1 MRFVIFIFIIFCIS
15 TSLFSQTKKEK
26 KAIKTWGI
34 KSVTEMVTEVINE
47 KETTRKDSYSTYD
60 KNANIIYNE
69 EFRKDGSL
77 KHKESNKYDSK
88 GNKIE
93 EIVFDAADNKTEKN
107 YKKTFKYDSEE
118 NKTEESE
125 FDENGKLVKKLVYTY
140 NANGDKVAE
149 AEYNSAGKIAKKS
162 VYAYDSKGLKAV
174 KKEFDA
180 NNQLISTRTYKYE
193 F

>member
-1 MRFVIFIFIIFCIS
+1 MRIVFFILVISCIS
-15 TSLFSQTKKEK
+15 TSLFSQSKKEK

-34 KSVTEMVTEVINE
+34 KSVTEMVVEVVNE
-47 KETTRKDSYSTYD
+47 KEATRKDSYTTYD

-69 EFRKDGSL
+69 EFRKDGTL

-88 GNKIE
+88 GNLLE

-107 YKKTFKYDSEE
+107 YKKTYKYDSEE

-125 FDENGKLVKKLVYTY
+125 FDETGKLVKKIIFSY
-140 NANGDKVAE
+140 NANGDKTGE
-149 AEYNSAGKIAKKS
+149 AEYNGAGKIAKKS

-180 NNQLISTRTYKYE
+180 NNQVISTRTYKYD